1 MSPASSC
8 QRGSVHSE
16 CSPPP
21 SDFTERR
28 VVRKLDFI
36 LLPFLS
42 ILFLLNSLDRSNIG
56 NAETAHFTRDA
67 GLAPEDLNVAVAC
80 FFAFFVALQ
89 PLGAAAG
96 RNFGMARYVPS
107 VMVLWGL
114 LTICHMWVH
123 RKWQLITIRI
133 LIGAL
138 EGESPI
144 VWFIYLPFECRIKWC
159 VWRARTCLRR
169 FEMKPRA

>member
-1 MSPASSC
+1 MSSASSSH
-8 QRGSVHSE
+8 RSSPHSE
-16 CSPPP
+16 SSLFPAE
-21 SDFTERR
+21 FIERR

-42 ILFLLNSLDRSNIG
+42 LLFLLNSLDRSNIG

-67 GLAPEDLNVAVAC
+67 GLAPDDLNVAVAC

-96 RNFGMARYVPS
+96 RKFGMARWVPS
-107 VMVLWGL
+107 VMILWGL
-114 LTICHMWVH
+114 LTICHMWVR
-123 RKWQLITIRI
+123 RKWQLITVRI

-138 EGESPI
+138 EGKS
-144 VWFIYLPFECRIKWC
+144 
-159 VWRARTCLRR
+159 
-169 FEMKPRA
+169 

>member
-1 MSPASSC
+1 MLPASSSH
-8 QRGSVHSE
+8 RSSAHSE
-16 CSPPP
+16 CASAPAE
-21 SDFTERR
+21 FTEHR

-42 ILFLLNSLDRSNIG
+42 LLFLLNSLDRSNIG

-96 RNFGMARYVPS
+96 RKFGMARWVPS

-114 LTICHMWVH
+114 LTICHMWVR

-138 EGESPI
+138 EGKSPSVRPVHQTI
-144 VWFIYLPFECRIKWC
+144 PMPLSPCN
-159 VWRARTCLRR
+159 T
-169 FEMKPRA
+169 